1 MVNSG
6 AGAGYTGLKSEDA
19 SRSRD
24 VTGHKLELEPLLLT
38 GRGLTIELVRAVA
51 RQGRIIAL
59 AEDAKARLKEARRVV
74 FELAAENIPIYGFN
88 RGVGINKDKV
98 ISDDRFEAYNRSLLL
113 SHCGGVGPEADEEE
127 VRAVMLARLNG
138 LLLGFTGS
146 QPELADRYAAFL
158 NQRIHPIL
166 PLKGS
171 VGAADIASLS
181 HIGIAFIGEGEVHVD
196 GVRQSAA
203 EALAGAGLMPLRL
216 GPKDGLA
223 LVSSNALSA
232 GLGALALYD
241 AFKLLDLADV
251 VFALSLEALRGQVSP
266 LDEAVHQARPYPGQ
280 LQSLARVRAALED
293 SGLWASEK
301 EMQQSG
307 VPDSLQDP
315 LSFRD
320 ACHIHG
326 AARDAGSY
334 ARAQLERHLNSSDDN
349 PCVLT
354 EERRVLSCANY
365 DPISW
370 ILGFEMLGQAL
381 HHVSRSS
388 CYRTIKLGTPDFT
401 GLTRFLT
408 PDEGRSIGYS
418 TLQKTA
424 SSLDAEIRHLSN
436 PVSAD
441 YMSLSGDMEDHA
453 TNAPL
458 VVAKTRDIT
467 DRLLYVLAIEAIN
480 AAQAIDLRGGVRLG
494 SGTGAL
500 YKKLRSVVP
509 FLAEDRNVS
518 RDVELV
524 YGQFK
529 NDCR

>member
-6 AGAGYTGLKSEDA
+6 AAAGYTGFTPEDA
-19 SRSRD
+19 LRPGD
-24 VTGHKLELEPLLLT
+24 AAGHQLEQEPLVLT
-38 GRGLTIELVRAVA
+38 GRGLTLEMVRAVA
-51 RQGRIIAL
+51 RQGRDIVL
-59 AEDAKARLKEARRVV
+59 SVEAKARLVKARKVV
-74 FELAAENIPIYGFN
+74 FELASENIPIYGFN

-138 LLLGFTGS
+138 LLLGFTGA
-146 QPELADRYAAFL
+146 QPELAERYAAFL
-158 NQRIHPIL
+158 NQHIHPVL

-203 EALAGAGLMPLRL
+203 EALAGAGLQPLRL

-251 VFALSLEALRGQVSP
+251 VFALSLEAIRGQVSP

-280 LQSLARVRAALED
+280 LQSLAQVRAALEH
-293 SGLWASEK
+293 SGLWEK
-301 EMQQSG
+301 EQRLG

-334 ARAQLERHLNSSDDN
+334 ARSQLELHLNSSDDN

-365 DPISW
+365 DPIAW
-370 ILGFEMLGQAL
+370 TLGFEMLGQAL

-388 CYRTIKLGTPDFT
+388 CYRTIKLGTPAFT

-408 PDEGRSIGYS
+408 PDEERSIGYS

-436 PVSAD
+436 PASAD

-458 VVAKTRDIT
+458 VVTKTRDII

-480 AAQAIDLRGGVRLG
+480 AAQAIDLRRGVRLG
-494 SGTGAL
+494 SGTDAL
-500 YKKLRSVVP
+500 YRKVRSVVP

>member
-6 AGAGYTGLKSEDA
+6 AAAGHLGYTSEDT
-19 SRSRD
+19 SRSKD
-24 VTGHKLELEPLLLT
+24 TPGHTFEREPLLLT
-38 GRGLTIELVRAVA
+38 GRGLTIEMVRAVA
-51 RQGRIIAL
+51 RQGRDVVL
-59 AEDAKARLKEARRVV
+59 AEEAQARLLEARKVV

-146 QPELADRYAAFL
+146 QPELAERYAAFL
-158 NQRIHPIL
+158 NQRIHPVL

-203 EALAGAGLMPLRL
+203 EALAVAGLQPLRL

-241 AFKLLDLADV
+241 TFKLLDLADV
-251 VFALSLEALRGQVSP
+251 VFGLSLEALRGQVSP

-280 LQSLARVRAALED
+280 LQSLAQVRAALEH
-293 SGLWASEK
+293 SGLWEK
-301 EMQQSG
+301 EQPG

-334 ARAQLERHLNSSDDN
+334 ARSQLELHLNSTDDN
-349 PCVLT
+349 PCVLI

-370 ILGFEMLGQAL
+370 TLGFEMLGQAL

-388 CYRTIKLGTPDFT
+388 CYRTIKLGTPAFT

-408 PDEGRSIGYS
+408 PDEDRSIGYS

-436 PVSAD
+436 PASAD

-453 TNAPL
+453 TNAPQ
-458 VVAKTRDIT
+458 VVAKTRDII

-494 SGTGAL
+494 NGTGAL
-500 YKKLRSVVP
+500 YKKVRSVVL